1 MDNVTVL
8 TFTMT
13 AYAVIENYKHGLF
26 LLFLSL
32 YVATV
37 SLNLLLI
44 AVIAQNRE
52 LQKPMNVFVCLLCFN
67 EMYGSTALLPSVM
80 SVLLFKTHE
89 VSVKW
94 CTAQVF
100 FLHTYAGAE
109 FCILALMGYDRFVAI
124 CYPLHY
130 NTIMCHSKVMKLVVC
145 VGLYPPVVF
154 AGYFCLTLQLSFCGK
169 TIPKLYCVNME
180 LVKNAC
186 SNVPYISVLGFVLIL
201 FLVIPQ
207 VIMIVFSYGQIVR
220 VCKKLSKESQGNA
233 FKTCVPHLL
242 SLLNYTIG
250 SMFEII
256 QTRFN
261 MSHIAMEV
269 RIFLS
274 LYFVIIPPITNPV
287 LYGLG
292 AQIVRVHI
300 IKLFIKYKTLPSK
313 VAKRVTTA

>member
-1 MDNVTVL
+1 MVNATVL

-13 AYAVIENYKHGLF
+13 AYAVMENYKHKLF
-26 LLFLSL
+26 LLFLL
-32 YVATV
+32 MYVATV
-37 SLNLLLI
+37 FLNVLLI
-44 AVIAQNRE
+44 AVIVQNKE
-52 LQKPMNVFVCLLCFN
+52 LQQPMNVFVCMLCLN
-67 EMYGSTALLPSVM
+67 EMYGSSALLPSVM
-80 SVLLFKTHE
+80 SVLLFKTPE

-94 CTAQVF
+94 CMAQVF

-130 NTIMCHSKVMKLVVC
+130 NTIMCHSKVIKLVVC
-145 VGLYPPVVF
+145 VGLYPFVLF

-169 TIPKLYCVNME
+169 NLAKLYCVNME
-180 LVKNAC
+180 LVNNAC
-186 SNVPYISVLGFVLIL
+186 SNVSHIGIVGLVLIL
-201 FLVIPQ
+201 FFVVPQ
-207 VIMIVFSYGQIVR
+207 VIMIVFSYGQIAR

-233 FKTCVPHLL
+233 LKTCVPHLL

-256 QTRFN
+256 QTRFSMN
-261 MSHIAMEV
+261 HIAMEV

-274 LYFVIIPPITNPV
+274 LYFVIIPPITNPL

-300 IKLFIKYKTLPSK
+300 IKLFIKYRILMAK
-313 VAKRVTTA
+313 VTRRMITA